1 MATKN
6 NVIIRYTTPTIKF
19 VFNTLDVGEIEDA
32 RLVIKQQRKAVITLD
47 FAKAT
52 IGEGFV
58 SWVLAQEDT
67 AKLKE
72 FESAEVYCDWKTVSG
87 TRGRSKMTICT
98 VEPAGYEDII

>member
-32 RLVIKQQRKAVITLD
+32 RLVVKQQKKAVINLD
-47 FAKAT
+47 FTEAT
-52 IGEGFV
+52 TGEGFI
-58 SWVLAQEDT
+58 SWLLPQEET

-72 FESAEVYCDWKTVSG
+72 FENAEIYCDWKTSSG
-87 TRGRSKMTICT
+87 TRGRSKMTACT
-98 VEPAGYEDII
+98 VEPTGYEDVM